1 MTSGKDKRQISV
13 VLLGTG
19 TPLPSSE
26 RYGTAI
32 LVRAG
37 RKELLFDCG
46 RGVVIR
52 LTEAGVKP
60 SEVDALF
67 LTHLHSDHVVGT
79 PDLWLTGWFLGRKE
93 PLKIRGPAGTRNL
106 TGHLVQAFSA
116 DIAAREAL
124 PENLPRRGAELE
136 TKNIHQGVAY
146 DDDGVRVTAFL
157 VDHLNVKPA
166 FGYRVEYR
174 THSVV
179 ISGDTRFS
187 ENLIR
192 FAKGTDCLLHVAWMS
207 SSKNTTPPEMRSVA
221 SAEDAGR
228 VFAAVQPKLAV
239 IYHYRVGKGIAE
251 AVKTDYK
258 GRLLIARDL
267 TVIDIGDDVTWRARP
282 KYLVPARRVR
292 QGKRQE

>member
-1 MTSGKDKRQISV
+1 MTSGRDKRQISV

-37 RKELLFDCG
+37 GKELLFDCG

-67 LTHLHSDHVVGT
+67 LTHLHSDHVVGI

-106 TGHLVQAFSA
+106 TDHLVQAFSA

-124 PENLPRRGAELE
+124 PENLPRRGRELE

-146 DDDGVRVTAFL
+146 DDGVRVTAFL

-166 FGYRVEYR
+166 LGYRVDYR

-192 FAKGTDCLLHVAWMS
+192 FARGTDCLLHVAWMS
-207 SSKNTTPPEMRSVA
+207 SSKNATPPEMRSVA
-221 SAEDAGR
+221 SAEDAGQL
-228 VFAAVQPKLAV
+228 FAAVQPKLAV
-239 IYHYRVGKGIAE
+239 IYHYMQRKGIAE
-251 AVKTDYK
+251 TVKTVYK

-267 TVIDIGDDVTWRARP
+267 TMIDIDDDVIWRARP
-282 KYLVPARRVR
+282 KYLVPARRAR
-292 QGKRQE
+292 QGKR